1 VPKAQLQQESDAS
14 FRDRVRLV
22 KTKARKNFSSKKTKK
37 THKNAKTPKKE
48 RKGRRKS

>member
-22 KTKARKNFSSKKTKK
+22 KTKARKILAAKKQKN
-37 THKNAKTPKKE
+37 HKNAKTPKKE